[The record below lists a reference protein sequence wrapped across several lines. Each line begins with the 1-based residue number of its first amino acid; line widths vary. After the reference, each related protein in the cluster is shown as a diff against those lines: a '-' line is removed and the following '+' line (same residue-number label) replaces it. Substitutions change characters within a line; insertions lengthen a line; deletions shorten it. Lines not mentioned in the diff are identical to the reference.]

1 MKVLMLEESASKDG
15 ITREFQIL
23 MNYKEKKVKGCFS
36 FLRLMNAQEKEM
48 LMLSEDANLDDILP
62 ISVKNE
68 QLSLLALSKAAKA
81 ALDLFDT
88 TYEHDQALLA
98 DTENYPPMSN
108 KRNIVLMRRG
118 EKEVLHFYKDLA
130 KTCIPMFR
138 MQWKDLKKVASKY
151 KDEDDPLGNYIKSV
165 VVPLVKRG

>member
-48 LMLSEDANLDDILP
+48 LMLSEDANLDDIPP

-81 ALDLFDT
+81 SLDEFDHT
-88 TYEHDQALLA
+88 LDEDNAMLN
-98 DTENYPPMSN
+98 DTEHYPPLNN
-108 KRNIVLMRRG
+108 KRN
-118 EKEVLHFYKDLA
+118 
-130 KTCIPMFR
+130 
-138 MQWKDLKKVASKY
+138 
-151 KDEDDPLGNYIKSV
+151 
-165 VVPLVKRG
+165 